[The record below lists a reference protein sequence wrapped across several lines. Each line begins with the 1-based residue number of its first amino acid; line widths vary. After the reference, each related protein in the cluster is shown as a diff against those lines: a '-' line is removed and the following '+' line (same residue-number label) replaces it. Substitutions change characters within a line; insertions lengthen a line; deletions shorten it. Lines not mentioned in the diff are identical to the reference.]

1 MRISRIHIAI
11 AVLLFMGSAS
21 AEADRDSCYCK
32 PDSINFPQTI
42 VDTCGTRVTNF
53 GGCEPCLRA
62 ATLFATGYL
71 ERIYAPRLYDIEL
84 GFKPVRSPVMVGDSL
99 VRFTW
104 NDIDTTYAE
113 FRAFMQEIE
122 GRFGKYH
129 FYVGN
134 PVFPDYY
141 YYYVEFEFPA
151 RADSVVGML
160 GNTSYVLYAGYK
172 GPECLMGSVSRPFDD
187 SRIVIGIDAERLRVS
202 SEKSGIP
209 LHSIEVLD
217 IAGRLRHRWSDG
229 TLYHI
234 EISTETWSSG
244 LYFLLINTSF
254 IKPVIIIR

>member
-62 ATLFATGYL
+62 ATLFY
-71 ERIYAPRLYDIEL
+71 ERVYARRLYVIDF
-84 GFKPVRSPVMVGDSL
+84 GFKPVRSPLMVGDSL

-104 NDIDTTYAE
+104 NDIDTTRAE
-113 FRAFMQEIE
+113 LRVFMQEIE

-129 FYVGN
+129 FHVINSY
-134 PVFPDYY
+134 FPNLYY
-141 YYYVEFEFPA
+141 LEFEFRA
-151 RADSVVGML
+151 RVDSVLRMFGDTPL
-160 GNTSYVLYAGYK
+160 GNTSYVLYADYR
-172 GPECLMGSVSRPFDD
+172 GPKCSTGSVSRLFND

-254 IKPVIIIR
+254 IKPVIITR